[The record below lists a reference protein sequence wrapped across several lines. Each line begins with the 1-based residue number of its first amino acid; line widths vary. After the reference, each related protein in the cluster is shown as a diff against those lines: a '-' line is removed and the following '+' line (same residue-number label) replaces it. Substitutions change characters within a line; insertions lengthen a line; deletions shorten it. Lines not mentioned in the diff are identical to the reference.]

1 MNNFHNVLI
10 EAKNEY
16 TKQLTRMLAPCIFEG
31 LESVYD
37 YVQKDNKNNQ
47 YLKEFQNHLSDI
59 PKWTKDMIIKEY
71 DRVILKI
78 NCDWIEDLIT
88 AVFVSHTKVLTAIKM
103 TDKSNS
109 IDLKVPNGHHF
120 LHKCYI
126 ESARQIWKRPYLFDH
141 KLNNLEKQRN
151 LNEAEN
157 IIIYSIEETVRNLL
171 PVRTILKEYLG
182 TNYEDDLEDDIS
194 QHIPRAHQNN
204 LKNMVKKEIE
214 LSLNNID
221 NVDDND
227 DNYSNYKLESEILE
241 KNSIEVNSNKE
252 VDLISLKNE
261 GLNDNDNKK
270 INDIESDKDNNNKEL
285 MSNEIEIIKDTE
297 SYKSEYNNNIEGIK
311 DTKSH
316 KNHNDTESYKNG
328 NDIESPKSKYDTE
341 SHKNEYNKEL
351 MNNDIVSDKIGNN
364 IESMNNDI
372 KEINNTEQNTDINKK
387 MLNIGIE
394 KNNDI
399 ENNEDIELYNSIEKN
414 NDIENNEDIELYNS
428 IEKNNDIENNE
439 DIELDNSIE
448 KNNDIE
454 NNEDIELDNSIE
466 KNNDIENNEDIELDN
481 SIEKNN
487 DIENDADIENI
498 NKYTILE
505 LEEELNKIADKGSLT
520 LASNLDNNIFYNDA
534 IYYKN

>member
-454 NNEDIELDNSIE
+454 N
-466 KNNDIENNEDIELDN
+466 
-481 SIEKNN
+481 
-487 DIENDADIENI
+487 DADIENI

>member
-439 DIELDNSIE
+439 DIELYNSIE